1 MAKENFSIIGTGWG
15 FPPAFSPGGKNLE
28 MTSGTKDIEQ
38 SIHILLS
45 TALQE
50 RVMQPTYG
58 CNLDSMLF
66 ESMDEHFRT
75 YLKHLVKT
83 AILYHEPR
91 IKTDKIEVQT
101 DEAIEGRI
109 LIIIDYTI
117 RTTNSKLNYV
127 YDFYLK
133 Y

>member
-1 MAKENFSIIGTGWG
+1 MSKENLAIIGKGWS
-15 FPPAFSPGGKNLE
+15 FPPVF
-28 MTSGTKDIEQ
+28 TSGGQSLKMEEGIKDIEQ

-66 ESMDEHFRT
+66 ESMNEHFST

-83 AILYHEPR
+83 AITYHEAR
-91 IKTDKIEVQT
+91 IKADHIAIQL
-101 DEAIEGRI
+101 DEAVEGRV

-117 RTTNSKLNYV
+117 RSTNTKLNYV
-127 YDFYLK
+127 
-133 Y
+133 

>member
-1 MAKENFSIIGTGWG
+1 MAKENLAIIGTGWS
-15 FPPAFSPGGKNLE
+15 FPPAFTAGGENML
-28 MTSGTKDIEQ
+28 MTTGIKDIEN

-66 ESMDEHFRT
+66 ESMNEHFKT
-75 YLKHLVKT
+75 YLKHLVKS
-83 AILYHEPR
+83 AIMYHEAR
-91 IKTDKIEVQT
+91 IKVDNIDVKM
-101 DEAIEGRI
+101 DEAVEGRI

-117 RTTNSKLNYV
+117 RSTNTKLNYV
-127 YDFYLK
+127 YDFYLNF
-133 Y
+133 